1 MSTVAALRRVTDGQL
16 RNIRGNFT
24 KNEQLRLIESA
35 SKDGGRVGWR
45 DFLEGK
51 FVCMSKPHK
60 RLRDKQEARI
70 TAASCC
76 LCLRCTH
83 SSLLLV

>member
-35 SKDGGRVGWR
+35 SKDGGRIGWR

-51 FVCMSKPHK
+51 FVCMSKPTK
-60 RLRDKQEARI
+60 DCVINRKLGLQQ
-70 TAASCC
+70 
-76 LCLRCTH
+76 
-83 SSLLLV
+83 LLVVCV